1 MTTEHHSDT
10 TATVKEEQRS
20 LEQVVFTALDDF
32 GADPDRITRDARL
45 EDLEVDSL
53 DLVELGQIIQDEYG
67 VRLELE
73 KFRGVETVGDAIDAI
88 ALQLP

>member
-1 MTTEHHSDT
+1 MTTEQNSDT
-10 TATVKEEQRS
+10 TATEQRS

-32 GADPDRITRDARL
+32 GADPDRISRDARL

-88 ALQLP
+88 AAQLP

>member
-1 MTTEHHSDT
+1 MTTDHHSDAQ
-10 TATVKEEQRS
+10 ATVQGEQRP
-20 LEQVVFTALDDF
+20 LEDVVFAALEDF
-32 GADPDRITRDARL
+32 GADPDAISRDARL

-53 DLVELGQIIQDEYG
+53 DLVELGQIIQDEYN

-73 KFRGVETVGDAIDAI
+73 KFRGVETAGDAIDAI

>member
-10 TATVKEEQRS
+10 TATVREEQRP
-20 LEQVVFTALDDF
+20 LEQVVFEALDDF
-32 GADPDRITRDARL
+32 GADPDRISREARL

-73 KFRGVETVGDAIDAI
+73 KFRGVDTVGDAIDAI